1 MKLNADSPSAGDG
14 ELFDI
19 HVLWLFSLAEL
30 PGSHSQQGSGLF
42 GGYMLLFC
50 KQGRGMRKLLVQM

>member
-1 MKLNADSPSAGDG
+1 MKLNADSPPAEEG

-30 PGSHSQQGSGLF
+30 PGSPSQQGSGLF

-50 KQGRGMRKLLVQM
+50 KQGGGMRKLLAQM